1 MRLDVIRRISR
12 KELTLFFASPVG
24 YLFLAV
30 FLAVTLFV
38 FFWVEAFFARNIAD
52 VRPMFEWMPL
62 LLIFLCA
69 ALTMR
74 MWSEERRTGTLE
86 FVVTLPASTWEF
98 VVGKFLACWLLLF
111 TALLLTLPLPV
122 SVALMADLDWG
133 PVFAG
138 YLAALLL
145 GGAYLA
151 IGLFISSRTDS
162 QIVSLIVASVVSG
175 AFYLI
180 GSSLLT
186 DLVSGQIADV
196 MRGVGSGSRFESITR
211 GVLDFRDLY
220 YYGSLLLAFM
230 ALNVYTLETR
240 RWAVDGDRQRHRS
253 WFLGTGFLVAN
264 LLLANVWLS
273 QVSALRMDVTQGNQY
288 SISDATRSYLR
299 QLREPLLIRGYFS
312 AKTHPYLAPL
322 VPQMRDLLNEY
333 AIAGGSN
340 VRVEVVDPVLDPA
353 LEDEANSKYGIRPNP
368 FQVADRYQSSLVNSY
383 FDVLISYGDEYEVLS
398 FRDLI
403 EVKVAGETELDVQL
417 RNPEFDLTRSIKKV
431 IYGFQGGDSVFTNI
445 TKPVEFVGYLS
456 DETTMPVT
464 LIEYREV
471 LNSVLAEL
479 EAESGGNFTAEILD
493 PLAGDGSLAL
503 ELAETYGFQ
512 PMATSLLDTNSFY
525 FYLTLSDGETIV
537 QIPLPEAL
545 SEEATKRGI
554 EEGLKRFASGLLK
567 TVALMAPERP
577 PYIGMGQPT
586 GGNQFIQLTDTL
598 QADFNVQT
606 TQLTG
611 GRIPENADMLMVID
625 PNGLDESQVFAID
638 QFLMRGGTVAVA
650 TSPFAATLSQQS
662 LVAEPRDSGLTDWLT
677 HHGLSIGESF
687 VMDPQNAAFPAPVQR
702 QVGGFTFQEL
712 VMLDYPYFVDV
723 RDDEIDAES
732 GIFNGIPQLTMSWSS
747 PIVTDAEKNSDRR
760 VTGLLRS
767 SSGSWLS
774 DSLDIMPRINEQ
786 GLSAY
791 LPEAETGAQ
800 TLAVMLEGRF
810 RSAYEGKRS
819 PLLETPDSEGD
830 IAEAAETE
838 EDPTSED
845 QLGVVSSVI
854 DRSPES
860 ARLVVFASNSFL
872 ADQTLS
878 MIGSAEGVIYS
889 NTVKM
894 MANLAD
900 WTLEDRSLLGI
911 RARGQFNRTL
921 PPMTA
926 AEQSTIE
933 YLNYALALFG
943 ILLVYLIHQQ
953 RLKRARALHAG
964 WLEGV
969 AS

>member
-1 MRLDVIRRISR
+1 M
-12 KELTLFFASPVG
+12 
-24 YLFLAV
+24 
-30 FLAVTLFV
+30 
-38 FFWVEAFFARNIAD
+38 
-52 VRPMFEWMPL
+52 
-62 LLIFLCA
+62 
-69 ALTMR
+69 
-74 MWSEERRTGTLE
+74 
-86 FVVTLPASTWEF
+86 
-98 VVGKFLACWLLLF
+98 
-111 TALLLTLPLPV
+111 
-122 SVALMADLDWG
+122 
-133 PVFAG
+133 
-138 YLAALLL
+138 
-145 GGAYLA
+145 
-151 IGLFISSRTDS
+151 
-162 QIVSLIVASVVSG
+162 
-175 AFYLI
+175 
-180 GSSLLT
+180 T
-186 DLVSGQIADV
+186 DLVSGQLADV

-273 QVSALRMDVTQGNQY
+273 QVSALRMDVTRGNQY

-403 EVKVAGETELDVQL
+403 EVKVAGESELDVQL

-431 IYGFQGGDSVFTNI
+431 IYGFQGGDSLFTNI
-445 TKPVEFVGYLS
+445 TRPVEFVGFIS
-456 DETTMPVT
+456 DDTTMPVT
-464 LIEYREV
+464 LIEYRDV
-471 LNSVLAEL
+471 LDSVLAEL
-479 EAESGGNFTAEILD
+479 EAESQGKFTAEILD
-493 PLAGDGSLAL
+493 PLADDGALAL
-503 ELAETYGFQ
+503 ELAESYGFQ
-512 PMATSLLDTNSFY
+512 PMATSLLDTKSFY
-525 FYLTLSDGETIV
+525 FYLTLSDGETVV

-554 EEGLKRFASGLLK
+554 EEGLKRYASGLLK

-577 PYIGMGQPT
+577 PYIGMGQPQ
-586 GGNQFIQLTDTL
+586 GGNQFIQLRDTL

-606 TQLTG
+606 TQLAD

-625 PNGLDESQVFAID
+625 PEGLDEKQVFAID
-638 QFLMRGGTVAVA
+638 QFLMRGGTVAIA

-662 LVAEPRDSGLTDWLT
+662 LVAQPRESGLTDWLT

-712 VMLDYPYFVDV
+712 VMLDYPYFVDI
-723 RDDEIDAES
+723 RDDEIDAGS
-732 GIFNGIPQLTMSWSS
+732 GIFSGIPQLTMSWSS
-747 PIVTDAEKNSDRR
+747 PVVTDAEKNSDRR
-760 VTGLLRS
+760 ITRLLGS

-791 LPEAETGAQ
+791 LPAGETGAQ

-810 RSAYEGKRS
+810 RSAYEGRQS
-819 PLLETPDSEGD
+819 PLLETPDSEGEITD
-830 IAEAAETE
+830 TEETE
-838 EDPTSED
+838 EDSASED
-845 QLGVVSSVI
+845 QPAVISSVI

-921 PPMTA
+921 PPMAA
-926 AEQSTIE
+926 AEQSTVE
-933 YLNYALALFG
+933 YLNYALALLG

-969 AS
+969 TS